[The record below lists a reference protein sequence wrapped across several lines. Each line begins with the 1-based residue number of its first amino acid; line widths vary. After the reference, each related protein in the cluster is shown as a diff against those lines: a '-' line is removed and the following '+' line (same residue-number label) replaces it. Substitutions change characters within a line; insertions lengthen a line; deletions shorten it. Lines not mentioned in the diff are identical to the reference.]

1 MKKLIVVGIIVGV
14 LYVALTA
21 YALIQYTRYVDTS
34 PVDDKIESMIA
45 DADKEL
51 WAVLEHKPE
60 AQRRAEVIPYATYS
74 RVSAMGAD
82 ELVVVALLRAERFR
96 GRLIASAD
104 STSAPGLA
112 DRTRGI
118 FLK

>member
-14 LYVALTA
+14 LYLALTA

-60 AQRRAEVIPYATYS
+60 AQRRAGVIPYATYS
-74 RVSAMGAD
+74 RVLTMGTD
-82 ELVVVALLRAERFR
+82 ELAAVALFRAERFR
-96 GRLIASAD
+96 SRVAASSD
-104 STSAPGLA
+104 
-112 DRTRGI
+112 
-118 FLK
+118 LKSSPRMASD